1 MSGAAKTS
9 LGGRPSRLTP
19 ELADRLV
26 AELRAGAGLADAA
39 RACGL
44 DPRLVRAWRDRA
56 RSHDPRDAAFVA
68 LARRLEAAR
77 LVAARRVGR
86 APARSWQEAAAALA
100 SQYPER
106 WELPAPE
113 PIEDVLAAYYDR

>member
-1 MSGAAKTS
+1 MPGAAKTS
-9 LGGRPSRLTP
+9 LGGRPSLLTP

-77 LVAARRVGR
+77 LVAARRAGH
-86 APARSWQEAAAALA
+86 APRTWQEAAVALA
-100 SQYPER
+100 SQYPDR

-113 PIEDVLAAYYDR
+113 AIEDVLAAYYDR